1 MKEGDWTRT
10 LDDQPLHALSR
21 YTAVTEGV
29 IGKCQQDFRAGRDM
43 GRSIPGLDAT
53 KATSIAVQSLAAD
66 ALLYAP
72 PEVILV
78 QSFGSLDDWSLAVL
92 AEILFAFGDQMRG
105 KTGIPGVPRGKV
117 LERAW
122 AALEQALD
130 SPTKSPMLWYEDM
143 FFDVAQE
150 YRLKGNRRAIEL
162 MKRAL
167 AHNLRHNKGSNA
179 DSLLPDL
186 AETYLWL
193 GELDQGLEILTA
205 LLRND
210 PPNIWTY
217 NLAAITFDR
226 FGLVDV
232 GMEATRR
239 GLDVLEATGDPEGL
253 RDQLPRSV
261 DDLRQSENRGREADV
276 HPSVLANFRAA
287 LALDL
292 GAGLHR
298 PLIALCQE
306 LIPDLD
312 QVPVKSPPQ
321 LPNRPSPT
329 NQERRSG
336 TGRKRSQ
343 SKARRRK
350 GKKRR

>member
-1 MKEGDWTRT
+1 MRT

-53 KATSIAVQSLAAD
+53 KTTLIAVQSWAAD

-78 QSFGSLDDWSLAVL
+78 QPFGSLDDWSLAVL
-92 AEILFAFGDQMRG
+92 AEILFAFADQMRG
-105 KTGIPGVPRGKV
+105 KIGILEGQRSKV

-130 SPTKSPMLWYEDM
+130 SPKKSPMLWYEDI
-143 FFDVAQE
+143 FFDVARE

-162 MKRAL
+162 MKRGL
-167 AHNLRHNKGSNA
+167 AHNLRYNEGSNV
-179 DSLLPDL
+179 DSLLLDL
-186 AETYLWL
+186 AETHLWL

-210 PPNIWTY
+210 PANIWTY
-217 NLAAITFDR
+217 NLMAITFDH

-253 RDQLPRSV
+253 RDQLHRSL
-261 DDLRQSENRGREADV
+261 DDLRQSENRDREANV
-276 HPSVLANFRAA
+276 APSLLADFRAA

-298 PLIALCQE
+298 PLIALCEE

-312 QVPVKSPPQ
+312 QVPVKSSPQPPD
-321 LPNRPSPT
+321 LPSPAK
-329 NQERRSG
+329 QKRRSG
-336 TGRKRSQ
+336 AERKRSQ
-343 SKARRRK
+343 SKARRRR